1 MRDPHHHRDHG
12 DDRDGFEKRPGRERG
27 GRGPRVFAPGDLKL
41 LLPALIAEQSKDR
54 YVPGDDY
61 RYMTLNVRL
70 ANELSSNFEMQYEL
84 SWQTMDLDALG
95 YDGRQSANGDY
106 WKFTFAPT
114 FKARTGDFFIRPELR
129 LFATY
134 MNWSRDLDSFSAT
147 DDFGQKG
154 FKSGGNWQLAIGC
167 TDGDLVLTMP
177 KWLTGAA
184 STLAC
189 SHRRPHRSHNRQ
201 VRQKRFTPWTRG
213 STRYASS
220 ST

>member
-1 MRDPHHHRDHG
+1 MSLQNFDPALARLID
-12 DDRDGFEKRPGRERG
+12 RERNRQETHLELIASENYVSKEVLEAQG
-27 GRGPRVFAPGDLKL
+27 WRIA
-41 LLPALIAEQSKDR
+41 PALIAEQSKDR

-154 FKSGGNWQLAIGC
+154 FKSGGNWQLGVQME
-167 TDGDLVLTMP
+167 T
-177 KWLTGAA
+177 W
-184 STLAC
+184 
-189 SHRRPHRSHNRQ
+189 
-201 VRQKRFTPWTRG
+201 F
-213 STRYASS
+213 
-220 ST
+220 